1 MFVVNARLIIV
12 LTMNLAAH
20 HPTIRTGTLTLP
32 TFVRGSRTT
41 TPSCTFCHWQ
51 QSSMH
56 SLLIVDICINF
67 IVITLQRDWLCT
79 MLVHIAI
86 YQDSWDKLSEIIVS
100 PTINYITLL
109 GVKSS
114 KSLIFLQQTFM
125 EIFRK
130 FWQKFQKLIHIS
142 TYKSIY
148 GMYQIIYLV
157 LLPCDR
163 TCWASY

>member
-1 MFVVNARLIIV
+1 
-12 LTMNLAAH
+12 
-20 HPTIRTGTLTLP
+20 
-32 TFVRGSRTT
+32 
-41 TPSCTFCHWQ
+41 
-51 QSSMH
+51 
-56 SLLIVDICINF
+56 
-67 IVITLQRDWLCT
+67 

-114 KSLIFLQQTFM
+114 KSLIFFATNIYGNLSQILT
-125 EIFRK
+125 EIPK
-130 FWQKFQKLIHIS
+130 VD
-142 TYKSIY
+142 TYINLY

>member
-1 MFVVNARLIIV
+1 
-12 LTMNLAAH
+12 
-20 HPTIRTGTLTLP
+20 
-32 TFVRGSRTT
+32 
-41 TPSCTFCHWQ
+41 
-51 QSSMH
+51 
-56 SLLIVDICINF
+56 
-67 IVITLQRDWLCT
+67 

-142 TYKSIY
+142 TY
-148 GMYQIIYLV
+148 
-157 LLPCDR
+157 
-163 TCWASY
+163 